1 MEIERRPQTRMT
13 CTDGHFNL
21 TLEKV
26 EPGDGFL
33 DSAGRKL

>member
-1 MEIERRPQTRMT
+1 MEIERRPQTGMIFA
-13 CTDGHFNL
+13 DGHFNL
-21 TLEKV
+21 TIDAV